1 MFYFM
6 ILKNWSTFI
15 ACKSLVTTL
24 ATIHTGS
31 VDMMALFKF
40 MTVSTRYAAIYS
52 VLSFITGLK
61 GRIQVWCNDITIR
74 YIIFSIF
81 FFYIYSTHK
90 LSLQSFLI
98 NLVISLFL
106 KTWKHKLIN
115 IHFKE
120 TMIIQL
126 YYFSMLLYRWFLII
140 DFKICIL
147 D

>member
-1 MFYFM
+1 MLVLGNHSRNHSYRFRWYDGIVQIHDSFHKVCCNLFRTFVYHRLKRKDTGMMQWYNYKIYYIFY
-6 ILKNWSTFI
+6 L
-15 ACKSLVTTL
+15 
-24 ATIHTGS
+24 
-31 VDMMALFKF
+31 
-40 MTVSTRYAAIYS
+40 
-52 VLSFITGLK
+52 
-61 GRIQVWCNDITIR
+61 
-74 YIIFSIF
+74 

-90 LSLQSFLI
+90 LQLQSFLI